1 MKKESAQK
9 DNNSLFA
16 SGELSKSLFEHSNKG
31 LFVANAQSTLLEVN
45 QQLCDILGYTRDKML
60 GLSIVDIVSS
70 EDLSDVS
77 LQSDFFHK
85 KYKQPGLCNLR
96 CNRGSSLSAELQI
109 RKLAEDCFLG
119 VVRDKVEHSRIEAQF
134 RESEERFRLLAE
146 SSLTGIYL
154 IQDGR
159 FRYTN
164 KAFAH
169 MFGYNVEEVIHDLNM
184 TDLIYLEDRALV
196 LENIRRRVEG
206 EEDSIRYIF
215 RGQHRNGSIIDVEVH
230 GRRIHYDGKPG
241 VIGTLIDITEAKKV
255 EATLRASEE
264 RYRALY
270 NENPSMFFTLNT
282 EGIITAVN
290 DFGASQLGF
299 TQDQL
304 LEQPFLSLFQEDD
317 RTDANE
323 GFKNCLQSPGQV
335 YHQQFRKKRQDGSLM
350 WSEEFMRAVKGPTGT
365 AQVLVV
371 CQDITKRKQL
381 EESLQISQYIFEQAS
396 LGIFLIDGKS
406 QIIDVNEYACRSL
419 GYSKKELCNLSV
431 FDIDPSLN
439 KNQFSELRDESN
451 TLKSTTIETHHRRK
465 NGEIFPV
472 QIFMSPLPYN
482 NEKIRVSFVQDISE
496 REQARLEQEKLEA
509 QLKQVQ
515 KLEAIG
521 KLAGGIAHDLNN
533 LLTPILG
540 YGELLTLDENIPDT
554 AKDKLA
560 HMSKAATGAK
570 DLVKQLLAFSRKQVL
585 EYQSLDLNKIIDDF
599 EELIRRTVRENI
611 IISIFKS
618 ADVKPILAD
627 KGQIEQVLMNLI
639 VNASDAMPK
648 GGKLSIETKITELDE
663 VYTATHADV
672 IPGNYIMLV
681 ISDNGVG
688 MDEETISKIF
698 DPFFSTKGDLGT
710 GLGLATVY
718 GIVKQ
723 HKGSIWVYSEPSVGT
738 TFKIYLPVATQ
749 TVEPSKPKPE
759 IQSSTH
765 GTETI
770 LLVEDNEAVRT
781 TVYDILK
788 DHGYQVIAVEDGKT
802 ALETVATGIKLDM
815 LLTDVVMPDMNGR
828 ELYSLISEKHPSIR
842 VLYMSGYTDNIIVDY
857 GMLEDGI
864 HFIQKPFNSLSILQK
879 VRVVLE
885 S

>member
-1 MKKESAQK
+1 MRKNSAQN
-9 DNNSLFA
+9 DTNSFFA
-16 SGELSKSLFEHSNKG
+16 SRELCKSLFEHSQEG
-31 LFVANAQSTLLEVN
+31 LFVANAQNTLLEVN
-45 QQLCDILGYTRDKML
+45 QRLCDILGYIRDEML
-60 GLSIVDIVSS
+60 GLSIRDIVSN
-70 EDLSDVS
+70 EDLADFP
-77 LQSDFFHK
+77 LQSDSFQKNHD
-85 KYKQPGLCNLR
+85 QPGLCNLR
-96 CNRGSSLSAELQI
+96 CNRGGSLSAELQI

-119 VVRDKVEHSRIEAQF
+119 VVRVVGEQSQIEKQF

-159 FRYTN
+159 FHYTN
-164 KAFAH
+164 RAFAH
-169 MFGYNVEEVIHDLNM
+169 MFGYSVEEVIHDLKM

-206 EEDSIRYIF
+206 EEDSIRYVF

-230 GRRIHYDGKPG
+230 GRRIHFDGKPG

-290 DFGASQLGF
+290 DFGASQLGY
-299 TQDQL
+299 TKEQL
-304 LEQPFLSLFQEDD
+304 LEQPFLSLFHEDD
-317 RTDANE
+317 RAAANE
-323 GFKNCLQSPGQV
+323 GFKNCLQTPGKV
-335 YHQQFRKKRQDGSLM
+335 YHQQFRKKRQNGSLM
-350 WSEEFMRAVKGPTGT
+350 WSEEFLRSVKGPAETV
-365 AQVLVV
+365 QVLVV

-396 LGIFLIDGKS
+396 LGIFLVDGKS

-419 GYSKKELCNLSV
+419 GYSKEELCNLSV
-431 FDIDPSLN
+431 FDIDPSLS
-439 KNQFSELRDESN
+439 KKQFIELRDESSH
-451 TLKSTTIETHHRRK
+451 LKSTTIETHHRRK

-496 REQARLEQEKLEA
+496 REQARIEQEKLEN

-540 YGELLTLDENIPDT
+540 YGELLTLDENIPDE

-560 HMSKAATGAK
+560 HMNKAATGAK
-570 DLVKQLLAFSRKQVL
+570 DLVKQLLAFSRKQIL
-585 EYQSLDLNKIIDDF
+585 EYQSLDINKIIDDF

-611 IISIFKS
+611 KISIFKS
-618 ADVKPILAD
+618 ADMKPALAD

-639 VNASDAMPK
+639 VNASDAMPN
-648 GGKLSIETKITELDE
+648 GGKLSIETKMAKLDE

-672 IPGNYIMLV
+672 IPGHYVMLV
-681 ISDNGVG
+681 VSDTGVG

-698 DPFFSTKGDLGT
+698 EPFFSTKGDLGT

-723 HKGSIWVYSEPSVGT
+723 HKGSIWVYSEPGVGT

-749 TVEPSKPKPE
+749 TVELSKPKQE

-802 ALETVATGIKLDM
+802 ALETVATGIDLDM
-815 LLTDVVMPDMNGR
+815 LLTDVVMPDMNGK